1 MIGEK
6 ENIPPDIQKKIDK
19 LVEKTK
25 NNTGL
30 VLNIA
35 FNYGGRAE
43 LVHSTKVIAEK
54 VKSGEIDIEDINE
67 KLISDSIYTA
77 GQPDPDLMIRT
88 SHELRT
94 SNFFTMA
101 TYIFEF
107 YFPDKH
113 WPEFDREDLIEAI
126 KIYQKRNRR
135 FGGTPRRGEKN
146 NENKIKRFIS
156 GMILFLAVAVILIFG
171 NSTAVN
177 LTISAVAIIAINEYF
192 NSLSKKYK
200 VERWIGNILAILLA
214 FINVLPKEMLILM
227 FPIGIALL
235 FFKVIITEMKTNFV
249 DIAITGFGIIYIIGF
264 IMFIPLIYMSEHGK
278 LLIWYLAISAWGT
291 DTFAYLV
298 GIKFGKH
305 KLTPISPKKSIEGSI
320 GGIVGSTLIAIIYTY
335 FINKICNAGISYLE
349 ITGIAVVLSV
359 LSQIG
364 DLAASSIK
372 RYVDIKD
379 FGKIIPG
386 HGGMLDRIDSI
397 LFIAPFAYFLL
408 TMI

>member
-1 MIGEK
+1 MEEIDLENLPKHIAIIMDGNRRWAKARGLATKDGHKAGSKNLDNIATFCNEIGIKYLTVYAFSTENWKRTQEEVSALMFILKANLDSMLRKLDLKNIKIRVIGEK

-94 SNFFTMA
+94 SNFLPWQL
-101 TYIFEF
+101 TYSEF

-135 FGGTPRRGEKN
+135 FGGRPDE
-146 NENKIKRFIS
+146 
-156 GMILFLAVAVILIFG
+156 V
-171 NSTAVN
+171 
-177 LTISAVAIIAINEYF
+177 
-192 NSLSKKYK
+192 KK
-200 VERWIGNILAILLA
+200 
-214 FINVLPKEMLILM
+214 
-227 FPIGIALL
+227 
-235 FFKVIITEMKTNFV
+235 
-249 DIAITGFGIIYIIGF
+249 
-264 IMFIPLIYMSEHGK
+264 
-278 LLIWYLAISAWGT
+278 
-291 DTFAYLV
+291 
-298 GIKFGKH
+298 
-305 KLTPISPKKSIEGSI
+305 
-320 GGIVGSTLIAIIYTY
+320 
-335 FINKICNAGISYLE
+335 
-349 ITGIAVVLSV
+349 
-359 LSQIG
+359 
-364 DLAASSIK
+364 
-372 RYVDIKD
+372 
-379 FGKIIPG
+379 
-386 HGGMLDRIDSI
+386 
-397 LFIAPFAYFLL
+397 
-408 TMI
+408 